1 MKPLRPFPF
10 PLNIGTDICQISRI
24 YHILSGPR
32 ALRFVNRVLAP
43 EELAKKDARLN
54 VLYQAAARK
63 APSRRATSEA
73 SKSLQP
79 HEYITSK
86 DPELWK
92 CAAFIAGRFAVKEA
106 TIKAHPH
113 RHLTFHDI
121 MVERR
126 LVKGEVLGS
135 GPPIARIRGGE
146 GEAEDT
152 SAMVSISHDGDYATA
167 VCLGSEPS
175 NEDKRDKDLQT

>member
-10 PLNIGTDICQISRI
+10 PLNMGTDICQISRI

-32 ALRFVNRVLAP
+32 ALRLVNKVLAP

-54 VLYQAAARK
+54 VLDQAPARRVL
-63 APSRRATSEA
+63 SRRATSKA
-73 SKSLQP
+73 SESLQP
-79 HEYITSK
+79 HERIASK

-106 TIKAHPH
+106 AIKAHPH

-121 MVERR
+121 MIERR
-126 LVKGEVLGS
+126 LVKGKVLGS
-135 GPPIARIRGGE
+135 GPPIARIRGAE

-152 SAMVSISHDGDYATA
+152 TAMVSISHDGDYATA
-167 VCLGSEPS
+167 VCLGFEPC
-175 NEDKRDKDLQT
+175 NKNKRRTDLQA

>member
-1 MKPLRPFPF
+1 MVF
-10 PLNIGTDICQISRI
+10 
-24 YHILSGPR
+24 
-32 ALRFVNRVLAP
+32 
-43 EELAKKDARLN
+43 
-54 VLYQAAARK
+54 
-63 APSRRATSEA
+63 
-73 SKSLQP
+73 
-79 HEYITSK
+79 
-86 DPELWK
+86 
-92 CAAFIAGRFAVKEA
+92 RFAVKEA

-175 NEDKRDKDLQT
+175 SEDKRNKDSQT